1 MEKIRTITY
10 KLDLPSTVAIHPIFH
25 VSQLKQHVGHNII
38 QATLP
43 IFINDNDQ
51 ALLPQAIIDR
61 RMTKKRRNQT
71 TT

>member
-10 KLDLPSTVAIHPIFH
+10 KLDLPSIVDIHPIFH

-43 IFINDNDQ
+43 ISIIDNDQ
-51 ALLPQAIIDR
+51 VLLPQAIIDK
-61 RMTKKRRNQT
+61 RMTKIRNQT
-71 TT
+71 T